1 MSICQTS
8 ANCKNTVDEVQE
20 LHEDI
25 SKMTPSSSFLQIF
38 FPQCFFF
45 SVMSR
50 YMRARKKKDDV
61 TKSRQTKNVRNLETW
76 SMNFVQ
82 CQKWWEK

>member
-38 FPQCFFF
+38 FSSVFFF
-45 SVMSR
+45 LCHESLH
-50 YMRARKKKDDV
+50 AGEKKKDDV